1 MPETRGLCL
10 SEEQTISTVRTYKY
24 SCFFLCPSHLL
35 ISFNYHELRKHQVL
49 RRPRIG
55 AGNRAMDMR
64 TEPYKLT
71 RRCEV
76 TAILI
81 LYGLPRYC
89 YTLSAT
95 DVVDMY

>member
-1 MPETRGLCL
+1 MILETEKLN
-10 SEEQTISTVRTYKY
+10 IFY
-24 SCFFLCPSHLL
+24 SNGKRKLL
-35 ISFNYHELRKHQVL
+35 LTTNCQIQ

-55 AGNRAMDMR
+55 AGNRVMDMR

-81 LYGLPRYC
+81 LYGLPRYYFVTLLC
-89 YTLSAT
+89 KILNLSAT
-95 DVVDMY
+95 ILKDLFD